1 MKSSESDHADQT
13 SLVAPI
19 LARYNEDLLFMKSSH
34 LLTIVSVPMI
44 FSACSEAPQKTA
56 AKAPEP
62 PPEPV
67 SGSTAFFRMYTAARG
82 WAADLQPLRMTSINL
97 TEVKKVPGKAAA
109 WQVIFVSPE
118 RQRARSY
125 TYSVIEAPG
134 NLHKGVF
141 AGNEEGWSGPRG
153 PVKPFMIQALKVDS
167 DAAYETAI
175 KKGKKAAE
183 YVKLNPDKGVVFL
196 LEQNSK
202 FPDLTWRV
210 IWGESVG
217 TSNYSVFVDATTGEY
232 LETMR

>member
-1 MKSSESDHADQT
+1 MKS
-13 SLVAPI
+13 
-19 LARYNEDLLFMKSSH
+19 RF
-34 LLTIVSVPMI
+34 LLTIVSAAMM
-44 FSACSEAPQKTA
+44 FSACSEGPQKTA
-56 AKAPEP
+56 EKKAPEA

-82 WAADLQPLRMTSINL
+82 WSADLQPLRMTSINL
-97 TEVKKVPGKAAA
+97 PEVKRVPGKAAA
-109 WQVIFVSPE
+109 WQVMFVSPE
-118 RQRARSY
+118 KQRSRSY

-153 PVKPFMIQALKVDS
+153 TVKPFVIQALKVDS
-167 DAAYETAI
+167 DAAYETAV

-183 YVKLNPDKGVVFL
+183 YMKLNPDKGVVFL
-196 LEQNSK
+196 LEQTTK

>member
-1 MKSSESDHADQT
+1 M
-13 SLVAPI
+13 L
-19 LARYNEDLLFMKSSH
+19 
-34 LLTIVSVPMI
+34 
-44 FSACSEAPQKTA
+44 FSACSEEPKKA
-56 AKAPEP
+56 AEKAPPPP

-82 WAADLQPLRMTSINL
+82 WAADVQALGMNSINL
-97 TEVKKVPGKAAA
+97 PEVKREPGKAAA
-109 WQVIFVSPE
+109 WQVMFVSPE
-118 RQRARSY
+118 KQRARPY

-153 PVKPFMIQALKVDS
+153 PAKPFMMQALKIDS
-167 DAAYETAI
+167 DAAYQTAL

-183 YVKLNPDKGVVFL
+183 YIKANPDKGVVFL
-196 LEQNSK
+196 LEQTNK
-202 FPDLTWRV
+202 FPSLTWRV

-217 TSNYSVFVDATTGEY
+217 TSNYSVFVDASSGEY